1 MSSKE
6 ETAVERPEVSII
18 IPSWTGDVDRVTLS
32 IRSQTYRNYTIEVVS
47 GIGPAARARNVG
59 AARTTGEILLFIDDD
74 AYFGHETVLEELV
87 TLLERDPEVAAAGTS
102 KVLPQHSNL
111 LKKAIARQVPRMVY
125 PVVPRTVESNP
136 PLDRYGFTA
145 ITSTCCAVRRD
156 VFMQVGGF
164 DEDLT
169 TGPEDTDFFYR
180 VRQLGYKIVV
190 AGNTWVYHDPPGKVV
205 DLLRKSFWYGI
216 GHALEA
222 RKHPERHMA
231 VIPLD
236 RWYGKL
242 ALLGAVLAFPAALF
256 VHYYFDPVRR
266 LAFGFRPLKT
276 LSTYA
281 VLCGYVYGWYNRKPM
296 QADTYMGQARA
307 TGQHPEPGEQIAGTE
322 ARTTN
327 RARATSALKHPAGL
341 WCP

>member
-1 MSSKE
+1 M
-6 ETAVERPEVSII
+6 
-18 IPSWTGDVDRVTLS
+18 
-32 IRSQTYRNYTIEVVS
+32 
-47 GIGPAARARNVG
+47 
-59 AARTTGEILLFIDDD
+59 
-74 AYFGHETVLEELV
+74 
-87 TLLERDPEVAAAGTS
+87 
-102 KVLPQHSNL
+102 
-111 LKKAIARQVPRMVY
+111 
-125 PVVPRTVESNP
+125 
-136 PLDRYGFTA
+136 
-145 ITSTCCAVRRD
+145 
-156 VFMQVGGF
+156 
-164 DEDLT
+164 
-169 TGPEDTDFFYR
+169 
-180 VRQLGYKIVV
+180 VV

-281 VLCGYVYGWYNRKPM
+281 VLCGYVYGWYNRTPSS
-296 QADTYMGQARA
+296 AASTYMGRKRA
-307 TGQHPEPGEQIAGTE
+307 QMADE
-322 ARTTN
+322 A
-327 RARATSALKHPAGL
+327 
-341 WCP
+341 